1 MAKYIN
7 PFCDMGFKRIFGQE
21 MSKPLIIDFLN
32 SLLKGEKEIVSLEFL
47 DKEQPSVCDQDRSLI
62 YDIYCKTSDGERII
76 VEMQNKSQPYFKKR
90 SIYYVSEAI
99 ARQGERGP
107 EWKYGIRSVYFVA
120 FLNYR
125 QRDIGDEFRTDV
137 ALMDMKSRELFSS
150 DIRMIYLQLPYFTKQ
165 ACDCETN
172 FDKWIYALKNMEE
185 LMTRL
190 PWVTPGSIFAKLA
203 EITDI
208 SSMSKEDRLRYD
220 ESIKKFR
227 DTICVMEGA
236 KLEGRSEGFAEGE
249 AKGRARGRAEGR
261 AEERMETARKLK
273 QLGVGIDVIKRATG
287 LSKEEIEKL

>member
-1 MAKYIN
+1 
-7 PFCDMGFKRIFGQE
+7 
-21 MSKPLIIDFLN
+21 
-32 SLLKGEKEIVSLEFL
+32 
-47 DKEQPSVCDQDRSLI
+47 
-62 YDIYCKTSDGERII
+62 
-76 VEMQNKSQPYFKKR
+76 
-90 SIYYVSEAI
+90 
-99 ARQGERGP
+99 
-107 EWKYGIRSVYFVA
+107 
-120 FLNYR
+120 
-125 QRDIGDEFRTDV
+125 
-137 ALMDMKSRELFSS
+137 
-150 DIRMIYLQLPYFTKQ
+150 
-165 ACDCETN
+165 
-172 FDKWIYALKNMEE
+172 MEE
-185 LMTRL
+185 LMARL